1 MSKLIAVVMSVL
13 MSVSV
18 LAGPYVE
25 YKNQIEFDKFDSI
38 GSFDEST
45 SNLRVGTSFKV
56 FGGDVYAEVGKFGG
70 GFNFNGGESSEV
82 GYQFKFNNG
91 FTVKGMVESVNDD
104 DWSHRLEAE
113 VRYSF

>member
-1 MSKLIAVVMSVL
+1 MKKLIVVALVSL
-13 MSVSV
+13 MSRSV
-18 LAGPYVE
+18 LADPYVE
-25 YKNQIEFDKFDSI
+25 CKNQ
-38 GSFDEST
+38 DELT

>member
-1 MSKLIAVVMSVL
+1 MKKLIVVALVSL
-13 MSVSV
+13 MSRSV
-18 LAGPYVE
+18 LADPYVE
-25 YKNQIEFDKFDSI
+25 CKNQ
-38 GSFDEST
+38 DEST

-56 FGGDVYAEVGKFGG
+56 LGGDVYAEVGKIGS
-70 GFNFNGGESSEV
+70 GESSEV

>member
-56 FGGDVYAEVGKFGG
+56 LGGDVYAEVGKIGS
-70 GFNFNGGESSEV
+70 GESSEL

-91 FTVKGMVESVNDD
+91 FTVKGMVESVNDE